1 MIETRAALHIVTESG
16 YNKGLFSCPI
26 VSIGVPNADRACQP
40 PTRVALTGLIHAVRN
55 TLEGHFIMSLSVE
68 QTSKVI
74 ADYRRA
80 ANDTGSPEVQVAL
93 LSARIE
99 HLSKHFA
106 EHDKDHHSRRGLLKM
121 VNQRRRL
128 LNYLKNT
135 DNGRYKTLIERLGIR
150 R

>member
-1 MIETRAALHIVTESG
+1 
-16 YNKGLFSCPI
+16 
-26 VSIGVPNADRACQP
+26 
-40 PTRVALTGLIHAVRN
+40 
-55 TLEGHFIMSLSVE
+55 MSLSNE
-68 QTSKVI
+68 TTSKII

-99 HLSKHFA
+99 HLTKHFSDH
-106 EHDKDHHSRRGLLKM
+106 EKDHHSRRGLLKM

-128 LNYLKNT
+128 LGYLKNK
-135 DNGRYKTLIERLGIR
+135 DGDRYKSLIERLGLR

>member
-1 MIETRAALHIVTESG
+1 VRSAFRA
-16 YNKGLFSCPI
+16 FSPSDFSQ
-26 VSIGVPNADRACQP
+26 VSHRFQD
-40 PTRVALTGLIHAVRN
+40 LKK
-55 TLEGHFIMSLSVE
+55 MSLSNE
-68 QTSKVI
+68 QTSKII

-99 HLSKHFA
+99 HLTKHFA
-106 EHDKDHHSRRGLLKM
+106 DHDKDHHSRRGLLKM

-128 LNYLKNT
+128 LGYLKNK
-135 DNGRYKTLIERLGIR
+135 DGDRYKTLIERLGLR

>member
-1 MIETRAALHIVTESG
+1 
-16 YNKGLFSCPI
+16 
-26 VSIGVPNADRACQP
+26 
-40 PTRVALTGLIHAVRN
+40 
-55 TLEGHFIMSLSVE
+55 MSLSVE
-68 QTSKVI
+68 QTNKVI

-99 HLSKHFA
+99 HLSQHFA
-106 EHDKDHHSRRGLLKM
+106 THEKDHHSRRGLLKM

-128 LNYLKNT
+128 LNYLKNADAT
-135 DNGRYKTLIERLGIR
+135 RYKTLIERLGIR